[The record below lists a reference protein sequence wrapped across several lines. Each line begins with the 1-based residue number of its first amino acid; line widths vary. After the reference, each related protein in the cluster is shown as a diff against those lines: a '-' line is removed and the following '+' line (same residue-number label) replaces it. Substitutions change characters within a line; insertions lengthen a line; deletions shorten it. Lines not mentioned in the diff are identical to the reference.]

1 MISPERHDQFQR
13 QWAHLLGTFGVSP
26 HDAYPVFDQLVAA
39 YTESHRHY
47 HTLEHLGEM
56 FRVIARLPVVDDRTV
71 QLAVWFHDV
80 VYDPRAKDNE
90 ARSAD
95 RVAEWLAPLGTPPA
109 VLSRVAELIRATAH
123 LTAETSSDPDTVALL
138 DADLAIL
145 AAAEHRYHRYA
156 ADIRRE
162 YAWVPEDAYR
172 TGRIAVLESFLARP
186 RLFHTE
192 FLFTEGEA
200 AARRN
205 LTSEV
210 SRLRAGRIGTPSG
223 HAPS

>member
-1 MISPERHDQFQR
+1 MISPERLDQFQR
-13 QWAHLLGTFGVSP
+13 HWANLLGSFGVALA
-26 HDAYPVFDQLVAA
+26 DAYPVFDQLVAA
-39 YTESHRHY
+39 YTEPHRHY
-47 HTLEHLGEM
+47 HTLEHLGEL
-56 FRVIARLPVVDDRTV
+56 FRVVVRLPVVDPRAV

-90 ARSAD
+90 KRSAD
-95 RVAEWLAPLGTPPA
+95 RVPEWLTPLKIPSA
-109 VLSRVAELIRATAH
+109 VMIRVAELVRATAH
-123 LTAETSSDPDTVALL
+123 LSAEAGSDPDTIALL

-145 AAAEHRYHRYA
+145 AAAEHRYQRYT
-156 ADIRRE
+156 ADIRQE

-186 RLFHTE
+186 RFFHTE
-192 FLFTEGEA
+192 LMFTEGEA

-210 SRLRAGRIGTPSG
+210 RQHWAGQK
-223 HAPS
+223 

>member
-1 MISPERHDQFQR
+1 MISPERLDQFQR
-13 QWAHLLGTFGVSP
+13 QWANLLGSFGVSP
-26 HDAYPVFDQLVAA
+26 SVAYPVFDRLVAA
-39 YTESHRHY
+39 YAEPHRHY

-56 FRVIARLPVVDDRTV
+56 LRVVARLPVVDSRAV

-90 ARSAD
+90 DRSAD
-95 RVAEWLAPLGTPPA
+95 RVAEWLGPLGVPGLT
-109 VLSRVAELIRATAH
+109 RVTELVRATAH
-123 LTAETSSDPDTVALL
+123 LTAEAASGPDTLALL

-145 AAAEHRYHRYA
+145 AAAEHRYQRYA

-162 YAWVPEDAYR
+162 YDWVPDEAYR
-172 TGRIAVLESFLARP
+172 TGRIAVLETFLARP

-192 FLFTEGEA
+192 VMFAEGEA

-210 SRLRAGRIGTPSG
+210 RQHSVGGT
-223 HAPS
+223 

>member
-1 MISPERHDQFQR
+1 MISPERLDQFQR
-13 QWAHLLGTFGVSP
+13 QWATLLGPFGVAAA
-26 HDAYPVFDQLVAA
+26 DAYPVFDRLVAA
-39 YTESHRHY
+39 YTEPHRHY

-56 FRVIARLPVVDDRTV
+56 FRVVARLPVANPQAV

-90 ARSAD
+90 DQSAV
-95 RVAEWLAPLGTPPA
+95 RVAEWLAPLGVPPD
-109 VLSRVAELIRATAH
+109 VLARVAELVRATAH
-123 LTAETSSDPDTVALL
+123 LAADAGSDADTDALL

-145 AAAEHRYHRYA
+145 AAAEHRYQRYA

-172 TGRIAVLESFLARP
+172 TGRLAVLESFLARP
-186 RLFHTE
+186 RLFRTE
-192 FLFTEGEA
+192 LMFAEGEA

-205 LTSEV
+205 LTSEAAA
-210 SRLRAGRIGTPSG
+210 LRAG
-223 HAPS
+223 

>member
-1 MISPERHDQFQR
+1 MISPERLDQFQR
-13 QWAHLLGTFGVSP
+13 QWANLLGSFDMAPT
-26 HDAYPVFDQLVAA
+26 DAYHVFDQLVAA
-39 YTESHRHY
+39 YTEAHRHY

-56 FRVIARLPVVDDRTV
+56 FRVVARLPVVDPRAV

-95 RVAEWLAPLGTPPA
+95 RVVEWLGPLGVPPI
-109 VLSRVAELIRATAH
+109 VLTRVAELVRATAH
-123 LTAETSSDPDTVALL
+123 LTADAASDPDTVTLL

-145 AAAEHRYHRYA
+145 AAAEHRYQRYA
-156 ADIRRE
+156 TDIRQE
-162 YAWVPEDAYR
+162 YAWVPEDVYR
-172 TGRIAVLESFLARP
+172 TGRVAVLETFLARP

-192 FLFTEGEA
+192 LMFAEGEA

-210 SRLRAGRIGTPSG
+210 ARLRADQP
-223 HAPS
+223 